1 MTSALSRR
9 TLLAGGCVLV
19 GGCVV
24 GVAGC
29 SGGDRPPDRPASDAP
44 IPVSEV
50 PVGGGAVFADRDVVL
65 TQPTAGAF
73 QAFSAICTHQGCRVN
88 EVVDGTINCPCHGS
102 KYSVEDGSVVMGPAP
117 LPLPRREVT
126 VDGDSLRLG

>member
-1 MTSALSRR
+1 VTTAVSRR
-9 TLLAGGCVLV
+9 TVLAAGCVLV
-19 GGCVV
+19 GGSAV

-29 SGGDRPPDRPASDAP
+29 SGGRRPPDEPASDTA

-50 PVGGGAVFADRDVVL
+50 PVGGGTVFADRDVVV
-65 TQPTAGAF
+65 TQPTAGTF

-102 KYSVEDGSVVMGPAP
+102 KYSVDDGSVVMGPAP
-117 LPLPRREVT
+117 LPLPRRELT
-126 VDGDSLRLG
+126 VKGDSLRLS